1 MKSSIPFSTNK
12 LAWVAVGLM
21 ALQLVFKAALELG
34 VALSTGNG
42 LIGAVAIFFTAGWT
56 VAIPLSLSGRRLGYW
71 LGAIFGLMHLI
82 MTTALP
88 VNGLCDHYTIAAIV
102 SLHGLLIAATCLVVL
117 ARSTLQANPA
127 AFRFASR
134 NQMWAYIVLCASTVV
149 RVLWITFREPTGAAR
164 AEAAV
169 AGRGG
174 LAELA
179 GLSLSTI
186 VVIAMLSLCVM
197 IPGIVLRKRWG
208 YTAAAWFGALMV
220 VLTAANV
227 VLMVNQGSGPA
238 VVIPSSLGM
247 FCGAMWLRSLPEG
260 PQPERQKLADERL

>member
-1 MKSSIPFSTNK
+1 MKSSWPFFI
-12 LAWVAVGLM
+12 LIL
-21 ALQLVFKAALELG
+21 L
-34 VALSTGNG
+34 LST
-42 LIGAVAIFFTAGWT
+42 ACQPA
-56 VAIPLSLSGRRLGYW
+56 P
-71 LGAIFGLMHLI
+71 
-82 MTTALP
+82 
-88 VNGLCDHYTIAAIV
+88 
-102 SLHGLLIAATCLVVL
+102 AATLDGRAIHTAAVQ
-117 ARSTLQANPA
+117 TLSAAAAETPTASPFPSPTVTPA

-134 NQMWAYIVLCASTVV
+134 NQMWAYIVLCVSTVV
-149 RVLWITFREPTGAAR
+149 RVVWITFREPTGAAR

-179 GLSLSTI
+179 GLSLSAI

-238 VVIPSSLGM
+238 VVIPSSWGM
-247 FCGAMWLRSLPEG
+247 FCGAMWLRSLPAG
-260 PQPERQKLADERL
+260 PQPDRQKLANAA